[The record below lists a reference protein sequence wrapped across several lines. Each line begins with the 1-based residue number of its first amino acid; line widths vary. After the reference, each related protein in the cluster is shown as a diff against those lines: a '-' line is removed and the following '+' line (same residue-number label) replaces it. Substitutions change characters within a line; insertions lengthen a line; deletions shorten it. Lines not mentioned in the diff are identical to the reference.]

1 MGPSCYNHLC
11 FFFFA
16 ARGGCAPLGVI
27 LLGDN
32 GRELEPCVCD
42 FATVITA
49 VKLLSLFWRVSV
61 CVHSENRGEPCGKA
75 VCAPLFCVCFSLSLP
90 LSLFWG
96 REGEGEK
103 GAFPRSFVFN
113 LFCLVFLALLPRK
126 LSGY

>member
-1 MGPSCYNHLC
+1 M
-11 FFFFA
+11 
-16 ARGGCAPLGVI
+16 
-27 LLGDN
+27 
-32 GRELEPCVCD
+32 CVCD

-49 VKLLSLFWRVSV
+49 VKLLSLFGRVSV

-75 VCAPLFCVCFSLSLP
+75 VCAPLCECVSLSLCHS
-90 LSLFWG
+90 LSFGGG
-96 REGEGEK
+96 RGEGEK